1 MRKPITL
8 AKLACRVLAGAILIG
23 PGASAGASELAVVV
37 SSKPAHALVAG
48 VMRGIATPA
57 VLVDGSASPHTYAMK
72 PSDARAVNAA
82 TVFFRISES
91 LEPFTGKLV
100 KSLPKSVRVV
110 SLAEAPGLRLL
121 AKRSGGTFE
130 SHAGKGHDHGHG
142 QGAKGDH
149 DPHVWLDPGNAKAM
163 VAEIVRVLIA
173 VAPADAD
180 KLKANGG
187 DVSARIDA
195 LDARLAED
203 LKPLAGRPFIV
214 LHDAIQYLERR
225 YRLAAA
231 GSITVSPDVQP
242 SAKRLA
248 ELRRKVRSLGA
259 VCVFS
264 EPNVDPKV
272 VSAVIEATP
281 ARTGMLDPEGT
292 ALRPGPEA
300 YEALMSGLAKGL
312 AGCLGGLP

>member
-1 MRKPITL
+1 MWKTITL
-8 AKLACRVLAGAILIG
+8 VKLAYPVLAGAVLIG
-23 PGASAGASELAVVV
+23 PVGSAGASELEVVV

-57 VLVDGSASPHTYAMK
+57 VLVDGTASPHTYAMK
-72 PSDARAVNAA
+72 PSDAQAVNAA

-121 AKRSGGTFE
+121 ARRSGGTFE
-130 SHAGKGHDHGHG
+130 SHAGKGHDQGH
-142 QGAKGDH
+142 GAKGDR

-163 VAEIVRVLIA
+163 VAEIVRVLTA

-187 DVSARIDA
+187 DVSASIDA

-214 LHDAIQYLERR
+214 LHDAIQYLEQR

-264 EPNVDPKV
+264 EPHVDQRV
-272 VSAVIEATP
+272 VNAVIEATP
-281 ARTGMLDPEGT
+281 ARTGVLDPEGT

-300 YEALMSGLAKGL
+300 YEALMTGLARGL
-312 AGCLGGLP
+312 AGCLGGLS